1 MAMAVNDCL
10 TFQFWQLEAFH
21 LLRKEFTKRIGLF
34 TKALG
39 ILVVREKIWHFVAEH
54 GQAAWL
60 QHYNRN
66 TGSDLGTEGQ
76 QNLFEETLSPIQHS
90 KIIKRPAA
98 TERFL
103 WNGNSKACG
112 FKDDS
117 RGLRSLGK
125 EI

>member
-39 ILVVREKIWHFVAEH
+39 ILVVRKKIWHFVAEH
-54 GQAAWL
+54 GQAAWF

-66 TGSDLGTEGQ
+66 TGSDMRAQGEQNFFEKTLG
-76 QNLFEETLSPIQHS
+76 SIQHS
-90 KIIKRPAA
+90 KIIEWPAT

-103 WNGNSKACG
+103 GHRHVKASG
-112 FKDDS
+112 FQNLSS
-117 RGLRSLGK
+117 RLRS
-125 EI
+125 